1 MKDPYSII
9 KKPIITEK
17 STLLKEAQ
25 NKVLFQV
32 ATHANKKEIKQAI
45 EKLFGVT
52 VLGVNTLKVRG
63 KVKGLRMRKGKRPDW
78 KKAFVTLKEG
88 DKIEFFE
95 GV

>member
-1 MKDPYSII
+1 MKDPYYII
-9 KKPIITEK
+9 RRPIITEK
-17 STLLKEAQ
+17 SSLLKDEQ

-32 ATHANKKEIKQAI
+32 DIDANKEEIKQAV
-45 EKLFGVT
+45 EKLFSVT
-52 VLGVNTLKVRG
+52 VLGVSTSKVRG
-63 KVKGLRMRKGKRPDW
+63 KVKGFRMRKGKRPDW

>member
-9 KKPIITEK
+9 KLPVITEK
-17 STLLKEAQ
+17 STTLKSEA
-25 NKVLFQV
+25 NKVVFQV
-32 ATHANKKEIKQAI
+32 DIRAKKPEIKQAI

-52 VLGVNTLKVRG
+52 VLKVNTIKMKG
-63 KVKGLRMRKGKRPDW
+63 KVKGFRGRQGKRPDW
-78 KKAFVTLKEG
+78 KKAIVTLKEG